1 MHATD
6 IHLHTQHRLQERD
19 ISSIHI
25 WAMEIHCQALRV
37 IPVAKY
43 GIVRNHHYVV
53 TVNSLTKIGKGI
65 FDPEE
70 EIVPGKNDEKDTYYV
85 GARINILSWK
95 IVNQNVNL

>member
-1 MHATD
+1 MLEKLAKQTAVYG
-6 IHLHTQHRLQERD
+6 ISTIVVRFLSYLLTPYYTRIFGQET
-19 ISSIHI
+19 
-25 WAMEIHCQALRV
+25 
-37 IPVAKY
+37 Y

>member
-1 MHATD
+1 
-6 IHLHTQHRLQERD
+6 
-19 ISSIHI
+19 
-25 WAMEIHCQALRV
+25 
-37 IPVAKY
+37 
-43 GIVRNHHYVV
+43 VV